1 MPLGST
7 AALRRHQH
15 RAPHR
20 GPRLQ
25 APSPLQDGC
34 GSGRAPTRPRSL
46 SPSCCWQRS
55 CTELGSRTPSS
66 GAQRSGKS
74 KFLRARK
81 ETWSSRCTGLA
92 PPAARGL
99 HREQHGEE
107 TPRLGLGCCLGSS
120 GVSAWPEDRSR
131 HKQGI
136 QRRLQLAGATN
147 EVCHMLGV

>member
-1 MPLGST
+1 MPPGST

-46 SPSCCWQRS
+46 SPSCRWQRS

-81 ETWSSRCTGLA
+81 ETWSSAAPALHHQQHEGCTESSTGRK
-92 PPAARGL
+92 PHGWVWGAASGAQGFL
-99 HREQHGEE
+99 PG
-107 TPRLGLGCCLGSS
+107 PRT
-120 GVSAWPEDRSR
+120 
-131 HKQGI
+131 
-136 QRRLQLAGATN
+136 GADISKAFSVAFN
-147 EVCHMLGV
+147 